1 MGFRFRQQL
10 REAMGRCVPRAY
22 GVPANDEGQ
31 EQMNNYESKLRRAA
45 VMQRLETDPVQADWW
60 AGYMRGLRR
69 GHHGEIFG
77 TEHEHQIWMS
87 LAGSPDLL
95 RDARGRGYRAG
106 LAAAEL
112 A

>member
-1 MGFRFRQQL
+1 M
-10 REAMGRCVPRAY
+10 
-22 GVPANDEGQ
+22 ND
-31 EQMNNYESKLRRAA
+31 YESKLRRAA